1 MDRFFTQ
8 KHCDRCGKELVSRIM
23 SMYNEDCICLEC
35 KEEET
40 QFEDY
45 KIARDAEHEEVKR
58 GNYNYEGIGLK
69 KGRK

>member
-1 MDRFFTQ
+1 
-8 KHCDRCGKELVSRIM
+8 
-23 SMYNEDCICLEC
+23 MYNEDCICLEC

-69 KGRK
+69 KREKIIVL